1 MYNSFS
7 IQMFVGRQTDP
18 YYIQEI
24 FKCDDFTQID
34 KSMSEDEMFANAETS
49 AYVAA
54 LNGIIN

>member
-1 MYNSFS
+1 
-7 IQMFVGRQTDP
+7 MFVGRQADP